1 MNETICQLTAYFI
14 SSDNIVQ
21 NGHGNKY
28 MPIFVGRHLS
38 RGFKLALADTTE
50 NVKTQ
55 SMTLVLYSITKAL
68 CKQIIHRQYVN

>member
-1 MNETICQLTAYFI
+1 MNETICQLITYFI

-38 RGFKLALADTTE
+38 LGFKLAVGDTTR
-50 NVKTQ
+50 K
-55 SMTLVLYSITKAL
+55 
-68 CKQIIHRQYVN
+68 R